1 MGVRP
6 MQGGAGGVGKRSVN
20 PEDVVT
26 RNGKRLAACPSDA
39 QGWRRECKLGSLATR
54 PCFSNFPILEL
65 QMAAGGVPQ

>member
-6 MQGGAGGVGKRSVN
+6 MQGGAGGVGKHSVN

-39 QGWRRECKLGSLATR
+39 QHWRLAPVIWPQFFHWNCKWRLAAPAR
-54 PCFSNFPILEL
+54 
-65 QMAAGGVPQ
+65 